1 MKTGI
6 AISRNLSKPTTTA
19 YPRRKSRKGGQLV
32 KVHVLPQIAG
42 IVAVYHNRAEVFL
55 PDFFKAAYVM
65 GIEVVVQFQIYLKLS
80 ELHPFHTF
88 RPHPFKVRDDAKMQ
102 ETVESIKLNGV
113 MVPGL
118 ARPEKDGNGYEIVAA
133 IGAVAAVSW

>member
-1 MKTGI
+1 MGFDKFLDI
-6 AISRNLSKPTTTA
+6 AIPVFIVVPYS
-19 YPRRKSRKGGQLV
+19 GGQLV

-102 ETVESIKLNGV
+102 ETVESIKLNAV

>member
-1 MKTGI
+1 MGFDKFLDI
-6 AISRNLSKPTTTA
+6 AIPVFIVVPYS
-19 YPRRKSRKGGQLV
+19 GGQLV

-102 ETVESIKLNGV
+102 ETVASIKLNGV